1 MSHGQHPKKKHYV
14 TYMGNALFRQ
24 ENHCSTLNS
33 HSYYA
38 LLPKGIDNK
47 LRITNIVAHNRNSY
61 YTLSPKGFANKLRI
75 TNSEVN
81 ILCMNE

>member
-1 MSHGQHPKKKHYV
+1 
-14 TYMGNALFRQ
+14 MGNIPRKSIMLLIWQMHFRQ